1 MKNNND
7 PQFKEFF
14 DGYVEEAARTFTEIP
29 NAKVEYF
36 SPRALEIMEEDCQ
49 AFYNQNIHVL
59 EEVESSMDQNGHD
72 FWLARCG
79 HGSGFWDRKYK
90 SRTPDLYNILDF
102 AAKRCHECE
111 LYVSDDNNIV
121 IDVYG
126 R

>member
-1 MKNNND
+1 MNN
-7 PQFKEFF
+7 PEFKEFF
-14 DGYVEEAARTFTEIP
+14 DGYVYAAAITFSEIE
-29 NAKVEYF
+29 NTKKENF

-49 AFYNQNIHVL
+49 AFYNLNIHAL
-59 EEVESSMDQNGHD
+59 QEVESTMEQNGAD
-72 FWLARCG
+72 FWLTRCG

-111 LYVSDDNNIV
+111 LYADDGV
-121 IDVYG
+121 IEVYG